1 MLLPRFSLRTLLLIC
16 VGVAI
21 ASLFAGQAATGRVW
35 AVGVTAAVL
44 SVPVALAVQALAF
57 AVCTALGRLLGAQ
70 EATARTSRGGVE
82 RPAAPPSP
90 TESPASGA
98 STAANTAP

>member
-21 ASLFAGQAATGRVW
+21 ASLFAGQAATGRAW
-35 AVGVTAAVL
+35 AVGVTTAVL
-44 SVPVALAVQALAF
+44 SVPIALAVQALVF
-57 AVCTALGRLLGAQ
+57 AACSAMGGLLGAQ

-82 RPAAPPSP
+82 RPSASAAAPESP
-90 TESPASGA
+90 TASESIAGNS
-98 STAANTAP
+98 AP